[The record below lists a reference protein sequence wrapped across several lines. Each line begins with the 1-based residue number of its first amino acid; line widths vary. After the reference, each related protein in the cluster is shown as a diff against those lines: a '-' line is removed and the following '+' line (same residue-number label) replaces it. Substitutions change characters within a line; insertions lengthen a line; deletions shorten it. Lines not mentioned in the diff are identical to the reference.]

1 MSHVL
6 IIEDEPFTAFAIELA
21 LGDAGATSFGI
32 ADSEDDAVAAARARR
47 PDVIT
52 SDVKL
57 REGTGL
63 DAVSTIH
70 REVGDVP
77 VIFLTGM
84 PEDCGGCSE
93 TGPVLSKPF
102 DPIALTQ
109 AYEKVRPEA
118 VD

>member
-21 LGDAGATSFGI
+21 LQDAGATSF
-32 ADSEDDAVAAARARR
+32 DVVDTQEDAIAAALARK

-57 REGTGL
+57 REGTGPE
-63 DAVSTIH
+63 AVSMIH

-84 PEDCGGCSE
+84 PEDCDRCDE
-93 TGPVLSKPF
+93 TGAVLPKPF
-102 DPIALTQ
+102 DPNALAD
-109 AYEKVRPEA
+109 AYGKVRP
-118 VD
+118 DGD